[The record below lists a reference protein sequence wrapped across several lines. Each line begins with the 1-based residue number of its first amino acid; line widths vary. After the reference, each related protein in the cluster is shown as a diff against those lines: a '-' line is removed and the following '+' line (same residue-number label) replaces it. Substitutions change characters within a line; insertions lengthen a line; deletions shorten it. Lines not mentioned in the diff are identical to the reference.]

1 MAVVQTDMKRLFAFS
16 SVGQIGYILLG
27 IGIGLAAYGTNI
39 GQIALAGAIYHTVNH
54 AIMKAL
60 LFLVAGA
67 VLHEVGTKNLN
78 ELSGLARR
86 MPLTSFAFLVG
97 AAAIIGMPPLNGFAS
112 KWLIYESS
120 ALYNPFL
127 AAIAILGTAF
137 CTAAYIRVLFTFFGK
152 ESEKVKTAKDPGKAM
167 IIPMIILILAI
178 IVMGLLPWQINE
190 SVMLPTA
197 KMLEESGKYVLAV
210 LGG

>member
-1 MAVVQTDMKRLFAFS
+1 
-16 SVGQIGYILLG
+16 LG
-27 IGIGLAAYGTNI
+27 IGIGLAAYGTKV

-54 AIMKAL
+54 ALMKAL

-78 ELSGLARR
+78 ELSGLARK

-97 AAAIIGMPPLNGFAS
+97 AAAIIGLPPLNGFAS

-127 AAIAILGTAF
+127 AAVAVLGTAF

-152 ESEKVKTAKDPGKAM
+152 ESEKVKEARDPGKAM
-167 IIPMIILILAI
+167 VIPMIILILAI
-178 IVMGLLPWQINE
+178 IIMGLLPWQIND
-190 SVMLPTA
+190 SIMLPTA